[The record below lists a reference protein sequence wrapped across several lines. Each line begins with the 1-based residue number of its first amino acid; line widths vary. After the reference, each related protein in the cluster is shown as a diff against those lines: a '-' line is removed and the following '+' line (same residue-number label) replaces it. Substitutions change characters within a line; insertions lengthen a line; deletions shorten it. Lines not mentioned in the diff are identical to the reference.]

1 LAKDSF
7 LRSELNFL
15 KPRPKKQDGCLQP
28 DAGAARKKQISKVN
42 GFNVLVVS

>member
-15 KPRPKKQDGCLQP
+15 KPRPKKRM
-28 DAGAARKKQISKVN
+28 AAYSPMRVQQEKKQISKVN